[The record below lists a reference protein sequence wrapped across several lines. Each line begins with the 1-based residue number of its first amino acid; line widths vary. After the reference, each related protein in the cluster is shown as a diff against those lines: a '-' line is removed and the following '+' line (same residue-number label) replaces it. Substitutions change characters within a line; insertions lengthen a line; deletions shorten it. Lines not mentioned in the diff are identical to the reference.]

1 MIYIFYS
8 KVEKNQPRVTV
19 AGFVKDNVLY
29 TAVARC
35 SKKDQFVR
43 KIGRAIATGRLR
55 KHIYYN
61 LIPITDTT
69 EVNKLFVEVAKEA
82 AEDLRATGRNISW
95 PKL

>member
-19 AGFVKDNVLY
+19 AGLVKDNVLY

-43 KIGRAIATGRLR
+43 KIGRAIATGRLQ
-55 KHIYYN
+55 KNIYYN
-61 LIPITDTT
+61 SIPITDTT
-69 EVNKLFVEVAKEA
+69 KANKLFVEVAKKV
-82 AEDLRATGRNISW
+82 AEDLRTTSRNMN
-95 PKL
+95 

>member
-8 KVEKNQPRVTV
+8 KVEKNRPRITM

-43 KIGRAIATGRLR
+43 KIGRSIATGRLQ
-55 KHIYYN
+55 KSIYYN
-61 LIPITDTT
+61 IIPITDTT
-69 EVNKLFVEVAKEA
+69 KTNKLFVEVAKEA
-82 AEDLRATGRNISW
+82 AEELRITSRNMNW